1 MKTFH
6 LFIILVFRARQS
18 ELRAQQMI
26 GAETEINLRQPLKAS
41 QQKTGAD
48 QRHSG
53 QRDFRDHQRAA
64 GAAARAAGRS
74 PGAFLERLIEIE
86 P

>member
-26 GAETEINLRQPLKAS
+26 GSETEINLRQPLKAS
-41 QQKTGAD
+41 HRRPAPTNATVV
-48 QRHSG
+48 SATS
-53 QRDFRDHQRAA
+53 DHQHAA
-64 GAAARAAGRS
+64 GAAARASRGS